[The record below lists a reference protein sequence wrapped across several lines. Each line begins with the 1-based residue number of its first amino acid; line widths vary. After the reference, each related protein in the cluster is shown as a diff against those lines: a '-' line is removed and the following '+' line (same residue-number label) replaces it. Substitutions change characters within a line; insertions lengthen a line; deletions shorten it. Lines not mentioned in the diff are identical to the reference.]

1 MQAPSTRLNYN
12 RSTTISPN
20 NNYNNNNN
28 TQSPTAREQS
38 GASARAPAAA
48 ASATRSAPQQ
58 ARPFHSDCV
67 GERISRSVR
76 HVFALAQRQKKE
88 AHSRR
93 QRWVIEQLAIEN

>member
-20 NNYNNNNN
+20 TSNNNN

-48 ASATRSAPQQ
+48 ASATRGAPQQ